1 MGGTERGRL
10 FQGFQG
16 CWGGAGWRGGWTL
29 WAPITSTNEQ
39 YLCWVEVGRRPPLCL
54 TAALLGR
61 VGGCWSRGD
70 PWSWGALVWEE
81 ESVGFNLLCTSS
93 PCLLLMSFAGVRK
106 LLSLRK
112 EKIAK

>member
-1 MGGTERGRL
+1 MLGGSGQETTPLSDSSTAWE
-10 FQGFQG
+10 
-16 CWGGAGWRGGWTL
+16 GG
-29 WAPITSTNEQ
+29 
-39 YLCWVEVGRRPPLCL
+39 
-54 TAALLGR
+54 
-61 VGGCWSRGD
+61 GGCWSRGD

-81 ESVGFNLLCTSS
+81 ESVGFYLLCTSS